1 MTAITT
7 TNMNMIMGIMI
18 MRDNITRTIL
28 TAMTGNII
36 TIITPPLRIS
46 KRFRMKS
53 PAFPCR
59 I

>member
-1 MTAITT
+1 MIGSFMPSQTRAT

-18 MRDNITRTIL
+18 MRENITRTIL

-46 KRFRMKS
+46 KR
-53 PAFPCR
+53 
-59 I
+59 